1 MRKLFYLPLEPYPER
16 YTIQL
21 SAAKTGW
28 LERNWI
34 KEGVDYYRVEGK
46 PLTSEITKGS
56 VLDANG
62 RGYWACSQIM
72 EILRLLN
79 TGEITSDDCLY
90 FDDFWHPGIEALPYS
105 FHLTGIK
112 PKMFAMLHAQSID
125 PYDFTYPMR
134 NWMRPLEVGIG
145 RFLEG
150 IFVASTCLKDL
161 CIHFGVGTVNTVH
174 ICGLPYSSEEVKE
187 HFPQVLP
194 GKKKQVVFPS
204 RWDTE
209 KCPFLFLEIMGEVM
223 KHRNDI
229 QFVVTTSAKR
239 LRSNEPDLL
248 VLLNSY
254 LNTFPQNLTLKEG
267 LTKEEYYYNLL
278 ESRIQLN
285 TADQDFVSWTLL
297 ESTTCGCIPLFPYYL
312 SFPEALGFRTRYMY
326 GKNDARHAATKI
338 MYFIDLDKEEDMSWV
353 YKKFDSSWKRMLQ
366 VMEGRSFDPLF
377 PRSERRI

>member
-62 RGYWACSQIM
+62 RGYWSCSQIM
-72 EILRLLN
+72 EILKLLDA
-79 TGEITSDDCLY
+79 GEITSNDCLY

-125 PYDFTYPMR
+125 PYDFTHPMR
-134 NWMRPLEVGIG
+134 NWMRLLEVGIG
-145 RFLEG
+145 RFLDG
-150 IFVASTCLKDL
+150 IFVTSTVLKDL
-161 CIHFGVGTVNTVH
+161 CIYHDIGTVDTVH
-174 ICGLPYSSEEVKE
+174 ICGLPYNSEEVKE
-187 HFPQVLP
+187 HFPKVLP
-194 GKKKQVVFPS
+194 EKKKQVIFPS
-204 RWDTE
+204 RWDRE
-209 KCPFLFLEIMGEVM
+209 KCPEIFLLIVEEVM
-223 KHRNDI
+223 KHREDVH
-229 QFVVTTSAKR
+229 FVVTTSAKT
-239 LRSNEPDLL
+239 LRSNDPKLL
-248 VLLNSY
+248 RV
-254 LNTFPQNLTLKEG
+254 LNTYLEAFPQNLVVKTG

-278 ESRIQLN
+278 ESKIQLN

-312 SFPEALGFRTRYMY
+312 SFPEVLKFRTRYMY
-326 GKNDARHAATKI
+326 SKDDIKHATAKI
-338 MYFIDLDKEEDMSWV
+338 MYFIDSSKEEDMSWV
-353 YKKFDSSWKRMLQ
+353 YRRFDSSWKRMLQ
-366 VMEGRSFDPLF
+366 VMEGERFDPLF
-377 PRSERRI
+377 